1 VAVHIVSR
9 ITALAAAGEVLL
21 SGTTH
26 ELVADADLRFE
37 DRGSHELKGV
47 TGARQV
53 WALTSS

>member
-1 VAVHIVSR
+1 M
-9 ITALAAAGEVLL
+9 

-26 ELVADADLRFE
+26 ELVADSDLRFE

-53 WALTSS
+53 WALTAS